1 MDESDQEG
9 QTTSKEPERAD
20 IWPLTLGTLREHRL
34 ANSARDPSHPAVL
47 RVSAADEW
55 LTGIVLTRRWVTGIG
70 PVSRTLSGDAA
81 CHRARST
88 SERPLGPVRL
98 PDTSPERY
106 SGPAANP
113 RIRRTLIG

>member
-70 PVSRTLSGDAA
+70 PVSRTTYGDS
-81 CHRARST
+81 RPPVIDSST
-88 SERPLGPVRL
+88 IPVA
-98 PDTSPERY
+98 D
-106 SGPAANP
+106 G
-113 RIRRTLIG
+113 